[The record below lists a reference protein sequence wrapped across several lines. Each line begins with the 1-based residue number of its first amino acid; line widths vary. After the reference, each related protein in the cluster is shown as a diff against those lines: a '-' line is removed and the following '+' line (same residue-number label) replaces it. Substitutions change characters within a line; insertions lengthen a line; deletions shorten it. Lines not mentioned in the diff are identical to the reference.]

1 MGDFLQD
8 TNNRRLSAFPGATGR
23 NINRDRLIST
33 QSFNKSPPPPPL
45 SVFLR
50 TCWIISR
57 SEESRSQYCVT
68 LYVRL
73 HEQVL
78 LHRVPSDSPCKEP
91 AHRKTTYNEINME
104 PSQAHSEFAG
114 HQPTPN
120 DPTDQGHRL
129 CERTERCYTHK
140 NQSMGNTTIL

>member
-33 QSFNKSPPPPPL
+33 QSFNKSPPPPL

-73 HEQVL
+73 QFPLIL
-78 LHRVPSDSPCKEP
+78 LAKSQHTGKPLITRSTWNHLRLILSLLD
-91 AHRKTTYNEINME
+91 IN
-104 PSQAHSEFAG
+104 PHL
-114 HQPTPN
+114 
-120 DPTDQGHRL
+120 TDQGHRL

-140 NQSMGNTTIL
+140 KQSMGNTTIL